1 MATAKPAMKTPARK
15 TAAPSM
21 TNKPAPIG
29 KITLQQAYAL
39 YDNSPAD
46 KAADMAAAKKL
57 MAAHNAKVK

>member
-1 MATAKPAMKTPARK
+1 MATAKPAVKTPARK
-15 TAAPSM
+15 TA
-21 TNKPAPIG
+21 TPAPAG
-29 KITLQQAYAL
+29 KITLKQAYAL